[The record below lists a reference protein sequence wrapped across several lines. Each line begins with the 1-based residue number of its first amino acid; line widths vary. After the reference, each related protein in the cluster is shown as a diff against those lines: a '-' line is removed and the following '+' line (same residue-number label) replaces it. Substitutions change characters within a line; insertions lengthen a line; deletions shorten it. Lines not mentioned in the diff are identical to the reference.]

1 MEDFKLLHKTFIKFL
16 KENARLKPDEE
27 FAFFADD
34 NLRVTKKEVYVDSI
48 SVARGLL
55 AQGIR
60 KGDKVAILS
69 ENSYEMILIFLACA
83 HIGAISPLLNA
94 RLNVGELYYILKN
107 SEPKMIAFA
116 KGSKGSLYA
125 DIISD
130 VLNKDDEL
138 KHSILSDN
146 LVYIGEEGLNDNR
159 YTLLN
164 DLKNKGKSISDKYF
178 EEVCA
183 NVGENDNVLLMYTS
197 GTTGNAKGVLVS
209 QYSLINNANIVS
221 GNLVEVSEE
230 DRICSSLPL
239 YHIFSLVLVLCSS
252 IIFGFSFTILRNFS
266 AKKQLEVMKNEKST
280 VLYAVPSMLIAF
292 LANNKSIDFK
302 INKIAIGGA
311 YCHKKTILNTLSTFK
326 AETFLYGYGLT
337 ETTSAIA
344 VNKLTPD
351 SNEDDFKTVGP
362 AIDRTEIKI
371 VSHETGEDL
380 DIGEQGDILCRGFC
394 VTQSYYKDDDNP
406 NFTQNGWFN
415 TGDIGKLDKYGR
427 LFITGRSKDVINK
440 GSECILAKEI
450 EEVIM
455 QEDGI
460 KDVQVVGVKDK
471 FFGEEIAAYVIR
483 NNFNIDADMIKDIVG
498 KRLSLQKIPKY
509 VIFKNEFPMTATGK
523 VKKYMLDK
531 IDIV

>member
-1 MEDFKLLHKTFIKFL
+1 MEDFKLLHKTFIQFL
-16 KENARLKPDEE
+16 KENARLKPDDE

-48 SVARGLL
+48 SVAKGLL
-55 AQGIR
+55 AQGIE

-69 ENSYEMILIFLACA
+69 ENSYEMILLFLACT
-83 HIGAISPLLNA
+83 HIGAISLLLNA

-125 DIISD
+125 NLISD
-130 VLNKDDEL
+130 VLSKDDEL
-138 KHSILSDN
+138 RNSMLSNN
-146 LVYIGEEGLNDNR
+146 LVYIGNEDLNDNR
-159 YTLLN
+159 YSLLE
-164 DLKNKGKSISDKYF
+164 DLNNKGKSISDKYF

-183 NVGENDNVLLMYTS
+183 NVVENDNVLLMYTS

-209 QYSLINNANIVS
+209 QHSLINNANIVS
-221 GNLVEVSEE
+221 GNLAEVSEE

-252 IIFGFSFTILRNFS
+252 IIFGFSFTILKNFS
-266 AKKQLEVMKNEKST
+266 AKKQLEVMKDEKST
-280 VLYAVPSMLIAF
+280 ILYAVPSMLIAF
-292 LANNKSIDFK
+292 LANDKTIDFK
-302 INKIAIGGA
+302 VNKIAIGGA
-311 YCHKKTILNTLSTFK
+311 YCHKKTILDALNAFR

-337 ETTSAIA
+337 ETTAAIA
-344 VNKLTPD
+344 VNKLTLD

-362 AIDRTEIKI
+362 AIDKTEIKI
-371 VSHETGEDL
+371 VNHETGKDL
-380 DIGEQGDILCRGFC
+380 NIGEQGNILCRGFC
-394 VTQSYYKDDDNP
+394 VTQSYYKDNNNP
-406 NFTQNGWFN
+406 NFTQDGWFN
-415 TGDIGKLDKYGR
+415 TGDIGKLDEYGR

-450 EEVIM
+450 EDVIM

-460 KDVQVVGVKDK
+460 KDVQVIGVKDK

-483 NNFNIDADMIKDIVG
+483 SDFNIDADMIKDIVG
-498 KRLSLQKIPKY
+498 KKLSLQKVPKY
-509 VIFKNEFPMTATGK
+509 VVFKNEFPMTATGK
-523 VKKYMLDK
+523 VKKYMLNK